1 MDKNI
6 LGGDIVRELE
16 VKVLNIDLD
25 EMEEKIKSLGGTLID
40 KELQVN
46 TLIDSKGKYLE
57 NSLDSYLR
65 IRETKSLLKKNI
77 KYTLTMKKN
86 IEREGIR
93 ENIETNVDISNKE
106 AMVNILEN
114 LGYLVYQEGYK
125 ERTSYLL
132 NGARLDL
139 DKWDKAT
146 YPYPYMEIEVKHE
159 DELEGIVKMLSISK
173 EDVSIKSILELRKE
187 LKLL

>member
-65 IRETKSLLKKNI
+65 IRKTKSLLKKNI
-77 KYTLTMKKN
+77 KYTLTMKEN

-93 ENIETNVDISNKE
+93 ENIESNVDISNKE
-106 AMVNILEN
+106 AMVNILKN
-114 LGYLVYQEGYK
+114 LGYIVYQEGHK

-173 EDVSIKSILELRKE
+173 ENVSIKSILELRKE